1 MLKKVMPITA
11 IAMALMAAPAMAQNT
26 GHVGLAYSNND
37 DAEIDAWAVEG
48 AATFAFSD
56 AIGAQVDGSLGAI
69 DGDGGDSATAFDIT
83 GHIFYNGGAWRAGA
97 LFGAA
102 DVDTGG
108 INPSATH
115 WGVEGVY
122 WLERVALGGSAIW
135 GDGEGIIS
143 PDIEYNNSDF
153 NADFYA
159 TENFVIGAT
168 FGVGTM
174 DNGSSEAD
182 TTSYGVNAEWQ
193 LSSMP
198 VSLLAGFQHWEF
210 DDVDIESEGFTI
222 GARWNWGGTLVER
235 DRAGFRNTPSSIV
248 GRYFGN

>member
-48 AATFAFSD
+48 ATTFAFSD
-56 AIGAQVDGSLGAI
+56 AIGAQVDGSLGTI
-69 DGDGGDSATAFDIT
+69 DGDGDSATAYDIN
-83 GHIFYNGGAWRAGA
+83 GHLFYNGGAWRVGA

-135 GDGEGIIS
+135 GDGEGILV
-143 PDIEYNNSDF
+143 PDFEYNNYDF

-159 TENFVIGAT
+159 TENFVIGAS
-168 FGVGTM
+168 FGVGSLDSGT
-174 DNGSSEAD
+174 SEVD
-182 TTSYGVNAEWQ
+182 TTSYGVSAEWQ

-198 VSLLAGFQHWEF
+198 VSLLAGYTHWEL
-210 DDVDIESEGFTI
+210 DDVPVESEAFTI

-235 DRAGFRNTPSSIV
+235 DRAGFRNTASSVV